1 MISRGTH
8 MKFGTALPVI
18 ALQRGTL
25 TTRLM
30 RASIPAALAFALCLS
45 ASPKAVEAATPS
57 DTLVIA
63 MSIDD
68 IISLDPAEIFEITTS
83 EMLTST
89 YERLV
94 TTDTKDPTKI
104 IPQIAESW
112 SFSDDGKSITFKIR
126 DGLKFASGNPI
137 TAHDAAYSLQRAIK
151 LDKSPAFIL
160 SQFGITAENVD
171 QNIVATDD
179 KTFVFTTG
187 KAFAPSFVMNCL
199 TSSVASIVDSKLVKE
214 HEQKTEKTDTYAYET
229 DFGYEWLKNNYAGS
243 GPFAL
248 KQWRANEVMLLERNE
263 NYADTKP
270 AMKRVIYRH
279 IKEGVSQRLLLQAGD
294 IDIARN
300 LEPGDIEELGKDAKF
315 SVINAPKG
323 RIYFLSANQNVP
335 ELAKPEVR
343 QALKYLIDYDTI
355 EATLIKGIGRT
366 HQSFLPVGMFGAVD
380 DKPFKYDV
388 EKAKELLE
396 KAGLK
401 DGLSITLDVR
411 NNQPYVGIAES
422 IQQTMAKAGVNVE
435 ILQGDGKLTT
445 TKVRARK
452 HQLALGIWGPDYWDP
467 HTNAVTFTNNPNNGD
482 EVNLRTTAWQASW
495 DIPELT
501 AETMAAAEERDTTKR
516 EAIYHDLQKKFQEDS
531 PITVIYQQIETAVT
545 ASNVHNFDMVADA
558 NYVATVTKD

>member
-1 MISRGTH
+1 
-8 MKFGTALPVI
+8 MKLTAPK
-18 ALQRGTL
+18 
-25 TTRLM
+25 RLM
-30 RASIPAALAFALCLS
+30 RSTIPAALVFALCLS
-45 ASPKAVEAATPS
+45 ASPQAVKAATPA

-112 SFSDDGKSITFKIR
+112 TFSDDGKSITFKIR

-137 TAHDAAYSLQRAIK
+137 TAHDAAYSIQRAIK

-160 SQFGITAENVD
+160 SQFGITADNVE
-171 QNIVATDD
+171 QNAVAVDD

-187 KAFAPSFVMNCL
+187 KPFAPSFVMNCL

-214 HEQKTEKTDTYAYET
+214 HEQKTEKTDTYPFET

-248 KQWRANEVMLLERNE
+248 KQWRANEVLLLERND
-263 NYADTKP
+263 NYTDATP
-270 AMKRVIYRH
+270 AMKRIIYRH
-279 IKEGVSQRLLLQAGD
+279 VKEGMSQRLLLEAGD

-300 LEPGDIEELGKDAKF
+300 LEPGDIEQLAKDSKF
-315 SVINAPKG
+315 NVINAPKG
-323 RIYFLSANQNVP
+323 RVYYLSMNQNVP
-335 ELAKPEVR
+335 DLAKPEVR

-355 EATLIKGIGRT
+355 EGTLIKGIGRK
-366 HQSFLPVGMFGAVD
+366 HQSFLPVGMFGAID
-380 DKPFKYDV
+380 DNPFSYNV

-401 DGLSITLDVR
+401 DGISVTLNVR
-411 NNQPYVGIAES
+411 NTQPYVGIAEN

-445 TKVRARK
+445 TTVRARK

-501 AETMAAAEERDTTKR
+501 AETMAAAEERDTAKR
-516 EAIYHDLQKKFQEDS
+516 EAMYHDIQKKFQDTS
-531 PITVIYQQIETAVT
+531 PIAVIYQQIETAVT
-545 ASNVHNFDMVADA
+545 GANVHNFDMVADA

>member
-1 MISRGTH
+1 
-8 MKFGTALPVI
+8 MKANTKTSFFSLNRNAV
-18 ALQRGTL
+18 A
-25 TTRLM
+25 TRMM
-30 RASIPAALAFALCLS
+30 RASIPAAFAFALCLS
-45 ASPKAVEAATPS
+45 ASTKAVEAATPA

-68 IISLDPAEIFEITTS
+68 VISLDPAEIFEITTS

-112 SFSDDGKSITFKIR
+112 TFSDDGKSITFKIR
-126 DGLKFASGNPI
+126 GGLKFASGNPI
-137 TAHDAAYSLQRAIK
+137 TAQDAAYSIQRAIK
-151 LDKSPAFIL
+151 LDMSPAFIL
-160 SQFGITAENVD
+160 SQFGITRENVD
-171 QNIVATDD
+171 QNVVAVDD

-187 KAFAPSFVMNCL
+187 KAFAPSFVLNCL

-214 HEQKTEKTDTYAYET
+214 HEQKIEKTDTNPYET
-229 DFGYEWLKNNYAGS
+229 DFGYGWLKNGYAGS
-243 GPFAL
+243 GPFSV
-248 KQWRANEVMLLERNE
+248 KQWRANEVLLLERND
-263 NYADTKP
+263 NYADLKP

-279 IKEGVSQRLLLQAGD
+279 VKEGMSQRLLLQAGD

-300 LEPGDIEELGKDAKF
+300 LEPGDIEELGKDSKF

-323 RIYFLSANQNVP
+323 RIYYLSANQNMP

-366 HQSFLPVGMFGAVD
+366 HQSFLPLGMFGATD

-388 EKAKELLE
+388 AKAEELLE

-401 DGLSITLDVR
+401 DGINITLDVR
-411 NNQPYVGIAES
+411 NTQPYVGIAEN

-452 HQLALGIWGPDYWDP
+452 HQMALGIWGPDYWDP

-501 AETMAAAEERDTTKR
+501 AETMAAAEERDTAKR
-516 EAIYHDLQKKFQEDS
+516 ETMYHDLQKKFQEDS

-545 ASNVHNFDMVADA
+545 SSNIHNFNMVADA

>member
-1 MISRGTH
+1 
-8 MKFGTALPVI
+8 MKANTKTSFFSLNRNAV
-18 ALQRGTL
+18 A
-25 TTRLM
+25 TRMM
-30 RASIPAALAFALCLS
+30 RASIPAAFAFALCLS
-45 ASPKAVEAATPS
+45 ASTKAVEAATPA

-68 IISLDPAEIFEITTS
+68 VISLDPAEIFEITTS

-112 SFSDDGKSITFKIR
+112 TFSDDGKSITFKIR
-126 DGLKFASGNPI
+126 GGLKFASGNPI
-137 TAHDAAYSLQRAIK
+137 TAQDAAYSIQRAIK
-151 LDKSPAFIL
+151 LDMSPAFIL
-160 SQFGITAENVD
+160 SQFGITRENVD
-171 QNIVATDD
+171 QNVVAVDD

-187 KAFAPSFVMNCL
+187 KAFAPSFVLNCL

-214 HEQKTEKTDTYAYET
+214 HEQTIEKTDTNPYET
-229 DFGYEWLKNNYAGS
+229 DFGYGWLKNGYAGS
-243 GPFAL
+243 GPFSV
-248 KQWRANEVMLLERNE
+248 KQWRANEVLLLERND
-263 NYADTKP
+263 NYADLKP

-279 IKEGVSQRLLLQAGD
+279 VKEGMSQRLLLQAGD

-300 LEPGDIEELGKDAKF
+300 LEPGDIEELGKDSKF

-323 RIYFLSANQNVP
+323 RIYYLSANQNMP

-366 HQSFLPVGMFGAVD
+366 HQSFLPLGMFGATD

-388 EKAKELLE
+388 AKAKELLE

-401 DGLSITLDVR
+401 DGINITLDVR
-411 NNQPYVGIAES
+411 NTQPYVGIAEN

-452 HQLALGIWGPDYWDP
+452 HQMALGIWGPDYWDP

-501 AETMAAAEERDTTKR
+501 AETMAAAEERDTAKR
-516 EAIYHDLQKKFQEDS
+516 ETMYHDLQKKFQEDS

-545 ASNVHNFDMVADA
+545 SSNIHNFNMVADA

>member
-1 MISRGTH
+1 MT
-8 MKFGTALPVI
+8 FTAP
-18 ALQRGTL
+18 
-25 TTRLM
+25 TRLM
-30 RASIPAALAFALCLS
+30 RSTIPAALAFALCFS
-45 ASPKAVEAATPS
+45 ASSKAVEAATPA

-94 TTDTKDPTKI
+94 TTDIKDPTKI

-112 SFSDDGKSITFKIR
+112 TFSDDGKSITFKIR

-137 TAHDAAYSLQRAIK
+137 TAQDAAYSIQRAIK

-160 SQFGITAENVD
+160 SQFGITPENVE
-171 QNIVATDD
+171 QNAVAVDD

-187 KAFAPSFVMNCL
+187 KPFAPSFVMNCL

-214 HEQKTEKTDTYAYET
+214 HEQKTEKTDTYPFET

-248 KQWRANEVMLLERNE
+248 KQWRANEVLLLERND
-263 NYADTKP
+263 NYTDATP
-270 AMKRVIYRH
+270 AMKRIIYRH
-279 IKEGVSQRLLLQAGD
+279 VKEGMSQRLLLEAGD

-300 LEPGDIEELGKDAKF
+300 LEPGDIEQLAKNSKF

-323 RIYFLSANQNVP
+323 RVYYLSMNQNVP

-355 EATLIKGIGRT
+355 EGTLIKGIGRK
-366 HQSFLPVGMFGAVD
+366 HQSFLPVGMFGATD
-380 DKPFKYDV
+380 DNPFDYNV
-388 EKAKELLE
+388 VKAKELLE

-401 DGLSITLDVR
+401 DGISVTLDVR

-516 EAIYHDLQKKFQEDS
+516 EAMYKDIQKKFQETS
-531 PITVIYQQIETAVT
+531 PIAVIYQQIETAVT
-545 ASNVHNFDMVADA
+545 GANVHNFDMVADA

>member
-1 MISRGTH
+1 
-8 MKFGTALPVI
+8 MKFTA
-18 ALQRGTL
+18 

-30 RASIPAALAFALCLS
+30 RSTIPAALAFALCLS
-45 ASPKAVEAATPS
+45 ASSKAVEAATPA

-94 TTDTKDPTKI
+94 TTDVKDPTKI

-112 SFSDDGKSITFKIR
+112 TFSEDGKSITFKIR

-137 TAHDAAYSLQRAIK
+137 TAQDAAYSIQRAIK

-160 SQFGITAENVD
+160 SQFGITPDNVE
-171 QNIVATDD
+171 QNAVAVDD

-187 KAFAPSFVMNCL
+187 KPFAPSFVMNCL

-214 HEQKTEKTDTYAYET
+214 HEQKTEKTDTYPFET

-248 KQWRANEVMLLERNE
+248 KQWRANEVLLLERND
-263 NYADTKP
+263 NYTDATP
-270 AMKRVIYRH
+270 AMKRIIYRH
-279 IKEGVSQRLLLQAGD
+279 VKEGMSQRLLLEAGD

-300 LEPGDIEELGKDAKF
+300 LEPGDIEQLAKDSKF
-315 SVINAPKG
+315 NVINAPKG
-323 RIYFLSANQNVP
+323 RVYYLSMNQNVP

-355 EATLIKGIGRT
+355 EGTLIKGIGRK
-366 HQSFLPVGMFGAVD
+366 HQSFLPVGMFGATD
-380 DKPFKYDV
+380 DNPFDYNV

-401 DGLSITLDVR
+401 DGISVTLDVR

-516 EAIYHDLQKKFQEDS
+516 EAMYKDIQKKFQETS
-531 PITVIYQQIETAVT
+531 PIAVIYQQIETAVT
-545 ASNVHNFDMVADA
+545 GANVHNFDMVADA

>member
-1 MISRGTH
+1 MT
-8 MKFGTALPVI
+8 FTAP
-18 ALQRGTL
+18 
-25 TTRLM
+25 TRLM
-30 RASIPAALAFALCLS
+30 RSTIPAALAFALCFS
-45 ASPKAVEAATPS
+45 ASSKAVEAATPA

-94 TTDTKDPTKI
+94 TTDIKDPTKI

-112 SFSDDGKSITFKIR
+112 TFSDDGKSITFKIR

-137 TAHDAAYSLQRAIK
+137 TAQDAAYSIQRAIK

-160 SQFGITAENVD
+160 SQFGITPENVE
-171 QNIVATDD
+171 QNAVAVDD

-187 KAFAPSFVMNCL
+187 KPFAPSFVMNCL

-214 HEQKTEKTDTYAYET
+214 HEQKTEKTDTYPFET

-248 KQWRANEVMLLERNE
+248 KQWRANEVLLLERND
-263 NYADTKP
+263 NYTDATP
-270 AMKRVIYRH
+270 AMKRIIYRH
-279 IKEGVSQRLLLQAGD
+279 VKEGMSQRLLLEAGD

-300 LEPGDIEELGKDAKF
+300 LEPGDIEQLAKNSKF

-323 RIYFLSANQNVP
+323 RVYYLSMNQNVP

-355 EATLIKGIGRT
+355 EGTLIKGIGRK
-366 HQSFLPVGMFGAVD
+366 HQSFLPVGMFGATD
-380 DKPFKYDV
+380 DNPFDYNV

-401 DGLSITLDVR
+401 DGISVTLDVR

-516 EAIYHDLQKKFQEDS
+516 EAMYKDIQKKFQETS
-531 PITVIYQQIETAVT
+531 PIAVIYQQIETAVT
-545 ASNVHNFDMVADA
+545 GANVHNFDMVADA

>member
-1 MISRGTH
+1 MT
-8 MKFGTALPVI
+8 FTA
-18 ALQRGTL
+18 TM
-25 TTRLM
+25 RLM
-30 RASIPAALAFALCLS
+30 RSTIPAALAFALCFS
-45 ASPKAVEAATPS
+45 ASSKAVEAATPA

-94 TTDTKDPTKI
+94 TTDIKDPTKI

-112 SFSDDGKSITFKIR
+112 TFSDDGKSITFKIR

-137 TAHDAAYSLQRAIK
+137 TAQDAAYSIQRAIK

-160 SQFGITAENVD
+160 SQFGITPENVE
-171 QNIVATDD
+171 QNAVAVDD

-187 KAFAPSFVMNCL
+187 KPFAPSFVMNCL

-214 HEQKTEKTDTYAYET
+214 HEQKTEKTDTYPFET

-248 KQWRANEVMLLERNE
+248 KQWRANEVLLLERND
-263 NYADTKP
+263 NYTDATP
-270 AMKRVIYRH
+270 AMKRIIYRH
-279 IKEGVSQRLLLQAGD
+279 VKEGMSQRLLLESGD

-300 LEPGDIEELGKDAKF
+300 LEPGDIEQLAKDSKF

-323 RIYFLSANQNVP
+323 RVYYLSMNQNVP

-355 EATLIKGIGRT
+355 EGTLIKGIGRK
-366 HQSFLPVGMFGAVD
+366 HQSFLPVGMFGATD
-380 DKPFKYDV
+380 DNPFDYNV

-401 DGLSITLDVR
+401 DGISVTLDVR

-516 EAIYHDLQKKFQEDS
+516 EAMYKDIQKKFQETS
-531 PITVIYQQIETAVT
+531 PIAVIYQQIETAVT
-545 ASNVHNFDMVADA
+545 GANVHNFDMVADA

>member
-1 MISRGTH
+1 
-8 MKFGTALPVI
+8 MKFT
-18 ALQRGTL
+18 T

-30 RASIPAALAFALCLS
+30 RSTIPAALTFALCFS
-45 ASPKAVEAATPS
+45 ASSKAVEAATPA

-94 TTDTKDPTKI
+94 TTDVKDPTKI

-112 SFSDDGKSITFKIR
+112 TFSEDGKSITFKIR

-137 TAHDAAYSLQRAIK
+137 TAQDAAYSIQRAIK

-160 SQFGITAENVD
+160 SQFGITPENVE
-171 QNIVATDD
+171 QNAVAVDD

-187 KAFAPSFVMNCL
+187 KPFAPSFVMNCL

-214 HEQKTEKTDTYAYET
+214 HEQKTEKTETYPFET

-248 KQWRANEVMLLERNE
+248 KQWRANEVLLLERND
-263 NYADTKP
+263 NYTDTTP
-270 AMKRVIYRH
+270 EMKRIIYRH
-279 IKEGVSQRLLLQAGD
+279 VKEGMSQRLLLEAGD

-300 LEPGDIEELGKDAKF
+300 LEPGDIEQLAKNSKF
-315 SVINAPKG
+315 NVINAPKG
-323 RIYFLSANQNVP
+323 RVYYLSMNQNVP

-355 EATLIKGIGRT
+355 EGTLIKGIGRK
-366 HQSFLPVGMFGAVD
+366 HQSFLPVGMFGATD
-380 DKPFKYDV
+380 DNPFDYNV

-401 DGLSITLDVR
+401 DGISITLDVR

-516 EAIYHDLQKKFQEDS
+516 EAMYKDIQKKFQETS
-531 PITVIYQQIETAVT
+531 PIAVIYQQIETAVT
-545 ASNVHNFDMVADA
+545 GANVHNFDMVADA

>member
-1 MISRGTH
+1 
-8 MKFGTALPVI
+8 MKFTA
-18 ALQRGTL
+18 

-30 RASIPAALAFALCLS
+30 RSTIPAALAFALCLS
-45 ASPKAVEAATPS
+45 ASPKAVQAATPA

-94 TTDTKDPTKI
+94 TTDIKDPTKI

-112 SFSDDGKSITFKIR
+112 TFSEDGKSITFKIR

-137 TAHDAAYSLQRAIK
+137 TAQDAAYSIQRAIK

-160 SQFGITAENVD
+160 SQFGITPDNVEK
-171 QNIVATDD
+171 NAVAVDD

-187 KAFAPSFVMNCL
+187 KPFAPSFVMNCL

-214 HEQKTEKTDTYAYET
+214 HEQKTEKTETYPFET

-248 KQWRANEVMLLERNE
+248 KQWRANEVLLLERND
-263 NYADTKP
+263 NYTDAKP
-270 AMKRVIYRH
+270 AMKRIIYRH
-279 IKEGVSQRLLLQAGD
+279 VKEGMSQRLLLEAGD

-300 LEPGDIEELGKDAKF
+300 LEPGDIEQLAKDSKF
-315 SVINAPKG
+315 NVINAPKG
-323 RIYFLSANQNVP
+323 RVYYLSMNQNVP

-355 EATLIKGIGRT
+355 EGTLIKGIGRK
-366 HQSFLPVGMFGAVD
+366 HQSFLPVGMFGATD
-380 DKPFKYDV
+380 DNPFDYNV

-401 DGLSITLDVR
+401 YGISVTLDVR

-452 HQLALGIWGPDYWDP
+452 HELALGIWGPDYWDP

-516 EAIYHDLQKKFQEDS
+516 EAMYKDIQKKFQETS
-531 PITVIYQQIETAVT
+531 PIAVIYQQIETAVT
-545 ASNVHNFDMVADA
+545 GANVHNFDMVADA

>member
-1 MISRGTH
+1 
-8 MKFGTALPVI
+8 MKFTA
-18 ALQRGTL
+18 

-30 RASIPAALAFALCLS
+30 RSTIPAALAFALCLS
-45 ASPKAVEAATPS
+45 ASPKAVQAATPA

-94 TTDTKDPTKI
+94 TTDIKDPTKI

-112 SFSDDGKSITFKIR
+112 TFSDDGKSITFKIR

-137 TAHDAAYSLQRAIK
+137 TAQDAAYSIQRAIK

-160 SQFGITAENVD
+160 SQFGITPDNVE
-171 QNIVATDD
+171 QNAVAVDD

-187 KAFAPSFVMNCL
+187 KPFAPSFVMNCL

-214 HEQKTEKTDTYAYET
+214 HEQKTEKTETYPFET

-248 KQWRANEVMLLERNE
+248 KQWRANEVLLLERND
-263 NYADTKP
+263 NYTDATP
-270 AMKRVIYRH
+270 AMKRIIYRH
-279 IKEGVSQRLLLQAGD
+279 VKEGMSQRLLLEAGD

-300 LEPGDIEELGKDAKF
+300 LEPGDIEQLAKNSKF
-315 SVINAPKG
+315 NVINAPKG
-323 RIYFLSANQNVP
+323 RVYYLSMNQNVP

-355 EATLIKGIGRT
+355 EGTLIKGIGRK
-366 HQSFLPVGMFGAVD
+366 HQSFLPVGMFGATDDNPFDYNVD
-380 DKPFKYDV
+380 
-388 EKAKELLE
+388 KAKELLE

-401 DGLSITLDVR
+401 DGISVTLDVR

-516 EAIYHDLQKKFQEDS
+516 EAMYKDIQKKFQETS
-531 PITVIYQQIETAVT
+531 PIAVIYQQIETAVT
-545 ASNVHNFDMVADA
+545 GANVHNFDMVADA

>member
-1 MISRGTH
+1 
-8 MKFGTALPVI
+8 MKFTA
-18 ALQRGTL
+18 

-30 RASIPAALAFALCLS
+30 RSTIPAALAFALCLS
-45 ASPKAVEAATPS
+45 ASPKAVQAATPA

-94 TTDTKDPTKI
+94 TTDIKDPTKI

-112 SFSDDGKSITFKIR
+112 TFSDDGKSITFKIR

-137 TAHDAAYSLQRAIK
+137 TAQDAAYSIQRAIK

-160 SQFGITAENVD
+160 SQFGITPENVE
-171 QNIVATDD
+171 QNAVAVDD

-187 KAFAPSFVMNCL
+187 KPFAPSFVMNCL
-199 TSSVASIVDSKLVKE
+199 TSSIASIVDSKLVKE
-214 HEQKTEKTDTYAYET
+214 HEQKTEKTETYPFET

-248 KQWRANEVMLLERNE
+248 KQWRANEVLLLERND
-263 NYADTKP
+263 NYTDATP
-270 AMKRVIYRH
+270 AMKRIIYRH
-279 IKEGVSQRLLLQAGD
+279 VKEGMSQRLLLEAGD

-300 LEPGDIEELGKDAKF
+300 LEPGDIEQLAKDSKF
-315 SVINAPKG
+315 NVINAPKG
-323 RIYFLSANQNVP
+323 RVYYLSMNQNVP

-355 EATLIKGIGRT
+355 EGTLIKGIGRK
-366 HQSFLPVGMFGAVD
+366 HQSFLPVGMFGATD
-380 DKPFKYDV
+380 DNPFDYNV

-401 DGLSITLDVR
+401 DGISVTLDVR

-452 HQLALGIWGPDYWDP
+452 HELALGIWGPDYWDP

-516 EAIYHDLQKKFQEDS
+516 EAMYKDIQKKFQETS
-531 PITVIYQQIETAVT
+531 PIAVIYQQIETAVT
-545 ASNVHNFDMVADA
+545 GANVHNFDMVADA

>member
-1 MISRGTH
+1 
-8 MKFGTALPVI
+8 MKLTAPK
-18 ALQRGTL
+18 
-25 TTRLM
+25 RLM
-30 RASIPAALAFALCLS
+30 RSTIPAALVFALCLS
-45 ASPKAVEAATPS
+45 ASPQAVKAATPA

-112 SFSDDGKSITFKIR
+112 TFSDDGKSITFKIR

-137 TAHDAAYSLQRAIK
+137 TAHDAAYSIQRAIK

-160 SQFGITAENVD
+160 SQFGITADNVE
-171 QNIVATDD
+171 QNAVAVDD

-187 KAFAPSFVMNCL
+187 KPFAPSFVMNCL

-214 HEQKTEKTDTYAYET
+214 HEQKTEKTDTYPFET

-248 KQWRANEVMLLERNE
+248 KQWRANEVLLLERND
-263 NYADTKP
+263 NYTDATP
-270 AMKRVIYRH
+270 AMKRIIYRH
-279 IKEGVSQRLLLQAGD
+279 VKEGMSQRLLLEAGD

-300 LEPGDIEELGKDAKF
+300 LEPGDIEQLAKDSKF
-315 SVINAPKG
+315 NVINAPKG
-323 RIYFLSANQNVP
+323 RVYYLSMNQNVP
-335 ELAKPEVR
+335 DLAKPEVR

-355 EATLIKGIGRT
+355 EGTLIKGIGRK
-366 HQSFLPVGMFGAVD
+366 HQSFLPVGMFGAID
-380 DKPFKYDV
+380 DNPFSYNV

-401 DGLSITLDVR
+401 DGISVTLNVR
-411 NNQPYVGIAES
+411 NTQPYVGIAEN

-445 TKVRARK
+445 TTVRARK

-482 EVNLRTTAWQASW
+482 EVNLRTTACQASW

-501 AETMAAAEERDTTKR
+501 AETMAAAEERDTAKR
-516 EAIYHDLQKKFQEDS
+516 EAMYHDIQKKFQDTS
-531 PITVIYQQIETAVT
+531 PIAVIYQQIETAVT
-545 ASNVHNFDMVADA
+545 GANVHNFDMVADA

>member
-1 MISRGTH
+1 
-8 MKFGTALPVI
+8 MKANTKTSFFSLNRNAV
-18 ALQRGTL
+18 A
-25 TTRLM
+25 TRMM
-30 RASIPAALAFALCLS
+30 RASIPAAFAFALCLS
-45 ASPKAVEAATPS
+45 ASTKAVEAATPA

-68 IISLDPAEIFEITTS
+68 VISLDPAEIFEITTS

-112 SFSDDGKSITFKIR
+112 TFSDDGKSITFKIR
-126 DGLKFASGNPI
+126 GGLKFASGNPI
-137 TAHDAAYSLQRAIK
+137 TAQDAAYSIQRAIK
-151 LDKSPAFIL
+151 LDMSPAFIL
-160 SQFGITAENVD
+160 SQFGITRENVD
-171 QNIVATDD
+171 QNVVAVDD

-187 KAFAPSFVMNCL
+187 KAFAPSFVLNCL

-214 HEQKTEKTDTYAYET
+214 HEQKIEKTDTNPYET
-229 DFGYEWLKNNYAGS
+229 DFGYGWLKNGYAGS
-243 GPFAL
+243 GPFSV
-248 KQWRANEVMLLERNE
+248 KQWRANEVLLLERND
-263 NYADTKP
+263 NYADLKP

-279 IKEGVSQRLLLQAGD
+279 VKEGMSQRLLLQAGD

-300 LEPGDIEELGKDAKF
+300 LEPGDIEELGKDSKF

-323 RIYFLSANQNVP
+323 RIYYLSANQNMP

-366 HQSFLPVGMFGAVD
+366 HQSFLPLGMFGATD

-388 EKAKELLE
+388 AKAKELLE

-401 DGLSITLDVR
+401 DGINITLDVR
-411 NNQPYVGIAES
+411 NTQPYVGIAEN

-452 HQLALGIWGPDYWDP
+452 HQMALGIWGPDYWDP

-501 AETMAAAEERDTTKR
+501 AETMAAAEERDTAKR
-516 EAIYHDLQKKFQEDS
+516 ETMYHDLQKKFQEDS

-545 ASNVHNFDMVADA
+545 SSNIHNFNMVADA

>member
-1 MISRGTH
+1 
-8 MKFGTALPVI
+8 MKFTA
-18 ALQRGTL
+18 

-30 RASIPAALAFALCLS
+30 RSTIPAALAFALCLS
-45 ASPKAVEAATPS
+45 ASPKAVQAATPA

-94 TTDTKDPTKI
+94 TTDIKDPTKI

-112 SFSDDGKSITFKIR
+112 TFSDDGKSIIFKIR

-137 TAHDAAYSLQRAIK
+137 TAQDAAYSIQRAIK

-160 SQFGITAENVD
+160 SQFGITPDNVE
-171 QNIVATDD
+171 QNAVAVDD

-187 KAFAPSFVMNCL
+187 KPFAPSFVMNCL
-199 TSSVASIVDSKLVKE
+199 TSSIASIVDSKLVKE
-214 HEQKTEKTDTYAYET
+214 HEQKTEKTETYPFET

-248 KQWRANEVMLLERNE
+248 KQWRANEVLLLERND
-263 NYADTKP
+263 NYTDATP
-270 AMKRVIYRH
+270 AMKRIIYRH
-279 IKEGVSQRLLLQAGD
+279 VKEGMSQRLLLEAGD

-300 LEPGDIEELGKDAKF
+300 LEPGDIEQLAKDSKF
-315 SVINAPKG
+315 NVINAPKG
-323 RIYFLSANQNVP
+323 RVYYLSMNQNVP

-355 EATLIKGIGRT
+355 EGTLIKGIGRK
-366 HQSFLPVGMFGAVD
+366 HQSFLPVGMFGATD
-380 DKPFKYDV
+380 DNPFDYNV

-401 DGLSITLDVR
+401 DGISVTLDVR

-516 EAIYHDLQKKFQEDS
+516 EAMYKDIQKKFQETS
-531 PITVIYQQIETAVT
+531 PIAVIYQQIETAVT
-545 ASNVHNFDMVADA
+545 GANVHNFDMVADA

>member
-1 MISRGTH
+1 
-8 MKFGTALPVI
+8 MKFTA
-18 ALQRGTL
+18 

-30 RASIPAALAFALCLS
+30 RSTIPAALAFALCLS
-45 ASPKAVEAATPS
+45 ASPKAVQAATPA

-94 TTDTKDPTKI
+94 TTDIKDPTKI

-112 SFSDDGKSITFKIR
+112 TFSEDGKSITFKIR

-137 TAHDAAYSLQRAIK
+137 TAQDAAYSIQRAIK

-160 SQFGITAENVD
+160 SQFGITPDNVEK
-171 QNIVATDD
+171 NAVAVDD

-187 KAFAPSFVMNCL
+187 KPFAPSFVMNCL

-214 HEQKTEKTDTYAYET
+214 HEQKTEKTETYPFET

-248 KQWRANEVMLLERNE
+248 KQWRANEVLLLERND
-263 NYADTKP
+263 NYTDATP
-270 AMKRVIYRH
+270 AMKRIIYRH
-279 IKEGVSQRLLLQAGD
+279 VKEGMSQRLLLEAGD

-300 LEPGDIEELGKDAKF
+300 LEPGDIEQIAKDSKF
-315 SVINAPKG
+315 NVINAPKG
-323 RIYFLSANQNVP
+323 RVYYLSMNQNVP

-355 EATLIKGIGRT
+355 EGTLIKGIGRK
-366 HQSFLPVGMFGAVD
+366 HQSFLPVGMFGATD
-380 DKPFKYDV
+380 DNPFDYNV

-401 DGLSITLDVR
+401 YGISVTLDVR

-452 HQLALGIWGPDYWDP
+452 HELALGIWGPDYWDP

-516 EAIYHDLQKKFQEDS
+516 EAMYKDIQKKFQETS
-531 PITVIYQQIETAVT
+531 PIAVIYQQIETAVT
-545 ASNVHNFDMVADA
+545 GANVHNFDMVADA

>member
-1 MISRGTH
+1 
-8 MKFGTALPVI
+8 MKFTA
-18 ALQRGTL
+18 

-30 RASIPAALAFALCLS
+30 RSTIPAALAFALCLS
-45 ASPKAVEAATPS
+45 ASPKAVQAATPA

-94 TTDTKDPTKI
+94 TTDIKDPTKI

-112 SFSDDGKSITFKIR
+112 TFSDDGKSITFKIR

-137 TAHDAAYSLQRAIK
+137 TAQDAAYSIQRAIK

-160 SQFGITAENVD
+160 SQFGITPDNVE
-171 QNIVATDD
+171 QNAVAVDD

-187 KAFAPSFVMNCL
+187 KPFAPSFVMNCL

-214 HEQKTEKTDTYAYET
+214 HEQKTEKTETYPFET

-248 KQWRANEVMLLERNE
+248 KQWRANEVLLLERND
-263 NYADTKP
+263 NYTDATP
-270 AMKRVIYRH
+270 AMKRIIYRH
-279 IKEGVSQRLLLQAGD
+279 VKEGMSQRLLLEAGD

-300 LEPGDIEELGKDAKF
+300 LEPGDIEQLAKDSKF
-315 SVINAPKG
+315 NVINAPKG
-323 RIYFLSANQNVP
+323 RVYYLSMNQNVP

-355 EATLIKGIGRT
+355 EGTLIKGIGRK
-366 HQSFLPVGMFGAVD
+366 HQSFLPVGMFGATD
-380 DKPFKYDV
+380 DNPFDYNV

-401 DGLSITLDVR
+401 DGISVTLDVR

-452 HQLALGIWGPDYWDP
+452 HELALGIWGPDYWDP

-516 EAIYHDLQKKFQEDS
+516 EAMYKDIQKKFQETS
-531 PITVIYQQIETAVT
+531 PIAVIYQQIETAVT
-545 ASNVHNFDMVADA
+545 GANVHNFDMVADA

>member
-1 MISRGTH
+1 
-8 MKFGTALPVI
+8 MKTTAPRRLKRSTIPTALI
-18 ALQRGTL
+18 
-25 TTRLM
+25 
-30 RASIPAALAFALCLS
+30 FALCLS
-45 ASPKAVEAATPS
+45 ASPQAVEAATPA

-112 SFSDDGKSITFKIR
+112 TFSDDGKSITFKIR

-137 TAHDAAYSLQRAIK
+137 TAQDAAYSIQRAIK

-160 SQFGITAENVD
+160 SQFGITPDNVE
-171 QNIVATDD
+171 QNAVAVDD

-187 KAFAPSFVMNCL
+187 KPFAPSFVLNCL
-199 TSSVASIVDSKLVKE
+199 TSSVASLVDSKLVKE
-214 HEQKTEKTDTYAYET
+214 HEQKTEKTETYPYET

-248 KQWRANEVMLLERNE
+248 KQWRANEVLLLERND
-263 NYADTKP
+263 NYTDAKP

-279 IKEGVSQRLLLQAGD
+279 VKEGMSQRLLLEAGD

-300 LEPGDIEELGKDAKF
+300 LEPGDIEQLAKDSKF
-315 SVINAPKG
+315 NIINAPKG
-323 RIYFLSANQNVP
+323 RVYYLSMNQSVP

-355 EATLIKGIGRT
+355 EGTLIKGIGRK
-366 HQSFLPVGMFGAVD
+366 HQSFLPVGMFGATD
-380 DKPFKYDV
+380 DNPFDYNV

-401 DGLSITLDVR
+401 DGISVTLDVR

-516 EAIYHDLQKKFQEDS
+516 EGMYHDIQKKFQETS
-531 PITVIYQQIETAVT
+531 PIAVIYQQIETAAT
-545 ASNVHNFDMVADA
+545 GANVHNFNMVADA

>member
-1 MISRGTH
+1 
-8 MKFGTALPVI
+8 MKFT
-18 ALQRGTL
+18 T

-30 RASIPAALAFALCLS
+30 RSTIPAALALALCFS
-45 ASPKAVEAATPS
+45 ASSKAVEAATPA

-94 TTDTKDPTKI
+94 TTDIKDPTKI

-112 SFSDDGKSITFKIR
+112 TFSEDGKSITFKIR

-137 TAHDAAYSLQRAIK
+137 TAQDAAYSIQRAIK

-160 SQFGITAENVD
+160 SQFGITPENVE
-171 QNIVATDD
+171 QNAVAVDD

-187 KAFAPSFVMNCL
+187 KPFAPSFVMNCL

-214 HEQKTEKTDTYAYET
+214 HEQKTEKTDTYPFET

-248 KQWRANEVMLLERNE
+248 KQWRANEVLLLERND
-263 NYADTKP
+263 NYTDATP
-270 AMKRVIYRH
+270 AMKRIIYRH
-279 IKEGVSQRLLLQAGD
+279 VKEGMSQRLLLEAGD

-300 LEPGDIEELGKDAKF
+300 LEPGDIEQLAKDSKF
-315 SVINAPKG
+315 NVINAPKG
-323 RIYFLSANQNVP
+323 RVYYLSMNQNVP

-355 EATLIKGIGRT
+355 EGTLIKGIGRK
-366 HQSFLPVGMFGAVD
+366 HQSFLPVGMFGATD
-380 DKPFKYDV
+380 DNPFDYNV

-401 DGLSITLDVR
+401 DGISVTLDVR

-516 EAIYHDLQKKFQEDS
+516 EAMYKDIQKKFQETS
-531 PITVIYQQIETAVT
+531 PIAVIYQQIETAVT
-545 ASNVHNFDMVADA
+545 GANVHNFDMVADA

>member
-1 MISRGTH
+1 MT
-8 MKFGTALPVI
+8 FTA
-18 ALQRGTL
+18 

-30 RASIPAALAFALCLS
+30 RSTIPAALAFALCFS
-45 ASPKAVEAATPS
+45 ASSKAVEAATPA

-94 TTDTKDPTKI
+94 TTDIKDPTKI
-104 IPQIAESW
+104 VPQIAESW
-112 SFSDDGKSITFKIR
+112 TFSDDGKSITFKIR

-137 TAHDAAYSLQRAIK
+137 TAHDAAYSIQRAIK

-160 SQFGITAENVD
+160 SQFGITPENVE
-171 QNIVATDD
+171 QNAVAVDD

-187 KAFAPSFVMNCL
+187 KPFAPSFVMNCL

-214 HEQKTEKTDTYAYET
+214 HEQKTEKTDTYPFET

-248 KQWRANEVMLLERNE
+248 KQWRANEVLLLERND
-263 NYADTKP
+263 NYTDATP
-270 AMKRVIYRH
+270 AMKRIIYRH
-279 IKEGVSQRLLLQAGD
+279 VKEGMSQRLLLEASD

-300 LEPGDIEELGKDAKF
+300 LEPGDIEQLAKDSKF

-323 RIYFLSANQNVP
+323 RVYYLSMNQNVP

-355 EATLIKGIGRT
+355 EGTLIKGIGRK
-366 HQSFLPVGMFGAVD
+366 HQSFLPVGMFGATD
-380 DKPFKYDV
+380 DNPFDYNV

-401 DGLSITLDVR
+401 DGISVTLDVR

-516 EAIYHDLQKKFQEDS
+516 EAMYKDIQKKFQETS
-531 PITVIYQQIETAVT
+531 PIAVIYQQIETAVT
-545 ASNVHNFDMVADA
+545 GANVHNFDMVADA